1 MPCDLQK
8 RITEHG
14 QEHVLNFWD
23 ELTDEQ
29 QRELEQQLT
38 NIDFELL
45 GKLQTQNGKND
56 VEQLA
61 PSPVVTLDESQRQ
74 KGIEAIENGELAVLT
89 VAGGQGTRLGW
100 SGPKGTFPAT
110 PITGKSLFQLVAE
123 QIVFASKKYNVS
135 IPWYIMTS
143 TENDAATRS
152 FLLDNNCFGID
163 RTDIFIFSQ
172 GEMPAVDTDGKLLLT
187 SKSKVAMNPD
197 GHGGVI
203 VALKNS
209 GALEEM
215 DAKGVRYLS
224 YVQIDN
230 PLAHVI
236 DPDFLGIHL
245 SDSSSIEVTSKC
257 VLKSSSE
264 ERVGVFCLVGG
275 NTTIVEYSDLPEQ
288 FAEEVDEQGAL
299 RFFAGSIAIHLMST
313 DFLQRIVDDLPW
325 HKANKIVPH
334 IDVKTGDSV
343 VPTSPNGHKFERFVF
358 DVLPFATHSLV
369 VETRREEE
377 FAPIKNATGCDS
389 AKTSQVLQND
399 RAVRWLKMN
408 NVEVSEN
415 ATVEISPL
423 VAASQDDLLQID
435 LPLSIS
441 TDEIVVI

>member
-1 MPCDLQK
+1 MQK

-23 ELTDEQ
+23 EITDEQ
-29 QRELEQQLT
+29 QGEFKQQLT

-45 GKLQTQNGKND
+45 GKLQTQTGKND
-56 VEQLA
+56 IGQLD
-61 PSPVVTLDESQRQ
+61 PSPVVKLDENQRQ

-110 PITGKSLFQLVAE
+110 PITGKSLFQIIAE
-123 QIVFASKKYNVS
+123 QIIFASKKYNVS

-143 TENDAATRS
+143 NENDAATRS

-163 RTDIFIFSQ
+163 RTDIFVFSQ
-172 GEMPAVDTDGKLLLT
+172 GEMPAVDTDGKILLA

-215 DAKGVRYLS
+215 QAKGVKYLS

-245 SDSSSIEVTSKC
+245 SETSSIEVTSKC
-257 VLKSSSE
+257 ILKSSSE

-275 NTTIVEYSDLPEQ
+275 KTTIVEYSDLPEQ
-288 FAEEVDEQGAL
+288 LAEEVDEQGTL
-299 RFFAGSIAIHLMST
+299 RYFAGSIAIHLMST
-313 DFLQRIVDDLPW
+313 EFLQRIADDLPW

-334 IDVKTGDSV
+334 IDVKTGESV
-343 VPTSPNGHKFERFVF
+343 VPTNPNGYKFERFVF
-358 DVLPFATHSLV
+358 DVLPFAKHSLV
-369 VETRREEE
+369 VETKREEE

-389 AKTSQVLQND
+389 AKTSHILQKD

-408 NVEVSEN
+408 NVEVSES

-423 VAASQDDLLQID
+423 VAASQDDLVQIE

>member
-1 MPCDLQK
+1 MACDLQK

-23 ELTDEQ
+23 ELTVEQ
-29 QRELEQQLT
+29 QRELERQLT

-45 GKLQTQNGKND
+45 DKLEIQNGKND
-56 VEQLA
+56 IGQLV
-61 PSPVVTLDESQRQ
+61 PSPVIKLDESQRK

-143 TENDAATRS
+143 NENDAVTRA
-152 FLLDNNCFGID
+152 FLLDNNCFGIE

-172 GEMPAVDTDGKLLLT
+172 GEMPAVDSDGKILLA
-187 SKSKVAMNPD
+187 SKFKLAMNPD

-215 DAKGVRYLS
+215 DVKGVKYLS

-230 PLAHVI
+230 PLAQVV
-236 DPDFLGIHL
+236 DPDFLGMHL
-245 SDSSSIEVTSKC
+245 SGTSSIEVTSKC
-257 VLKSSSE
+257 VPKSCSE
-264 ERVGVFCLVGG
+264 ERVGVFCHADGK
-275 NTTIVEYSDLPEQ
+275 TTVVEYSDLPDKL
-288 FAEEVDEQGAL
+288 AEEVDEQGAL
-299 RFFAGSIAIHLMST
+299 RFSAGSIAIHMMST
-313 DFLQRIVDDLPW
+313 DFLQRVVDDLPW

-334 IDVKTGDSV
+334 IDAKTGASV
-343 VPTSPNGHKFERFVF
+343 VPTNPNGYKFERFVF
-358 DVLPFATHSLV
+358 DILPFAKHSLV

-408 NVEVSEN
+408 NVEVSDS

-423 VAASQDDLLQID
+423 VAASPDDLLQIS
-435 LPLSIS
+435 LPHSIS